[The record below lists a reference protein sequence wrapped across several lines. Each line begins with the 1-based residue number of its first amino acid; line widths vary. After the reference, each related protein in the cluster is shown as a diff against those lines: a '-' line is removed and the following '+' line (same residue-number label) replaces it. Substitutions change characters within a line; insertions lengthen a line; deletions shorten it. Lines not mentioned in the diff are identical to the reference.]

1 MDFREA
7 VVQLEALVR
16 ELERDGDERALHLLQ
31 LVDAIHRPALER
43 LANGE
48 SADPLVQALLAMYDL
63 APVDE
68 SLRVEEALDV
78 ARADGLRVEVVA
90 VEDGVVRARL
100 DNADRVAAEEALA
113 AGYDG
118 FRRLEV
124 VAALRSVP
132 LPLAAPE
139 YVGVEDVDPGELK
152 EVRAG
157 GVAIV
162 LAGVED
168 EVFAFRNECA
178 VDGMPLDGGR
188 LTGTI
193 LVCPWHNCAYDARS
207 GARLDGEAGQLRVVP
222 VTRRDGAVLVAV

>member
-1 MDFREA
+1 
-7 VVQLEALVR
+7 VR

>member
-152 EVRAG
+152 QVRAG